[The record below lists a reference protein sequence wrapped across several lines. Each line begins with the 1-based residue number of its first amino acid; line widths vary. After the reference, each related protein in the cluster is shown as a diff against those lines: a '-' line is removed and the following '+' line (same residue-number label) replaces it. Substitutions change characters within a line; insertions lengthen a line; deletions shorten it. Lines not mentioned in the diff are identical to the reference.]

1 MSVED
6 CYILI
11 EDLAMS
17 KVCTV
22 MVPKVVPEDLKT
34 DRETISRDLLDRCD
48 SDLLGRCGPV
58 GHRDRA
64 KREDDVDLNDN
75 TRGSTTAMKTDDIL
89 RHPRGSTRA
98 RATPPSRRN
107 ASRRAA
113 PTVAWAGPPPTFIT
127 ISTTTTSSTGTTV
140 LAARRRWREGRRD
153 PPARR
158 TAGGPSRARE
168 GGPAAGR
175 HGQGV
180 CREDAGSEGSD
191 GDAGGDSGGE
201 SNGSR
206 HRHYRTSHRSVYR
219 RLLGFVKQ
227 AWTGVKF
234 ALDSELEE
242 CECAPRYR
250 PDSLEALRRATRFSE
265 SELKRIYRGFK
276 AECPTG
282 VVREDTFKGIYSQ
295 FFPQGANTSQYAH
308 YVFKTLDQDNS
319 GLLSFE
325 DFVHALSVL
334 SRGSVEEKLRWAF
347 ALYDVDGDGKITK
360 EEMAGVV
367 SAVYDLMGGRA
378 TTPTICIVDDAA
390 AAVNERVEAL
400 FQKMDRNG
408 DGVVTL
414 EEFVESCLHD
424 EHIPS
429 SMAVFDSSF

>member
-1 MSVED
+1 MQFVPNNESIIGISLKPLPRKKSRTPKVKLPETND
-6 CYILI
+6 HKGCRRF
-11 EDLAMS
+11 LA
-17 KVCTV
+17 KVCEV
-22 MVPKVVPEDLKT
+22 L
-34 DRETISRDLLDRCD
+34 
-48 SDLLGRCGPV
+48 
-58 GHRDRA
+58 
-64 KREDDVDLNDN
+64 
-75 TRGSTTAMKTDDIL
+75 RG
-89 RHPRGSTRA
+89 
-98 RATPPSRRN
+98 ATQDYE
-107 ASRRAA
+107 
-113 PTVAWAGPPPTFIT
+113 
-127 ISTTTTSSTGTTV
+127 TSS
-140 LAARRRWREGRRD
+140 
-153 PPARR
+153 
-158 TAGGPSRARE
+158 
-168 GGPAAGR
+168 
-175 HGQGV
+175 
-180 CREDAGSEGSD
+180 D
-191 GDAGGDSGGE
+191 G
-201 SNGSR
+201 
-206 HRHYRTSHRSVYR
+206 Y
-219 RLLGFVKQ
+219 
-227 AWTGVKF
+227 
-234 ALDSELEE
+234 LDYSELEE

-282 VVREDTFKGIYSQ
+282 VVREETFKGIYSQ

-367 SAVYDLMGGRA
+367 SAVYDLMGASTAKPSSPSPSSPSAQHRKRHVVPAAHHHRGRRA
-378 TTPTICIVDDAA
+378 SEVEGGGIGDGEGHPTICIVDDAA